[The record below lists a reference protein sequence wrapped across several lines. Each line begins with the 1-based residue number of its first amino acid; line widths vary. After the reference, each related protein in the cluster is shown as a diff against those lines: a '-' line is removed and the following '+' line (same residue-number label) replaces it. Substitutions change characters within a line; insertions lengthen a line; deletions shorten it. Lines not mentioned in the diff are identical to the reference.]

1 MGNKELKELT
11 TSRELRDKW
20 IKFYTETLEKY
31 PNIKTWLDFKS
42 NNFVNQLGDYIS
54 PKRVKDFEEYIDEV
68 IRMSE
73 SINTQMTEN
82 IERFKEFIKD
92 LSPRFVTISAV
103 PGLGIPEK
111 EYPQLYYA
119 TDFKIEELDS
129 HHKEVLR
136 FYGTDGL
143 HNGFISVL
151 MFPNCQVIRNMTREE
166 FDKFLSQKLSS
177 TNLTPWDFDEYK
189 KRWIKLY
196 EDTTD
201 TQFSSF
207 RQKTNKL

>member
-1 MGNKELKELT
+1 MKNKKPKELMDCK
-11 TSRELRDKW
+11 ELRDKW
-20 IKFYTETLEKY
+20 AKVYTETLEKY
-31 PNIKTWLDFKS
+31 PNIKIWLDFKS
-42 NNFVNQLGDYIS
+42 TTFVNQLSDYTF
-54 PKRVKDFEEYIDEV
+54 PERVKYLEEYIDEV
-68 IRMSE
+68 IRTAE
-73 SINTQMTEN
+73 SINTQIDEN
-82 IERFKEFIKD
+82 IEKFKEFTKD
-92 LSPRFVTISAV
+92 LSPRFVIISAM
-103 PGLGIPEK
+103 PGLGMPER
-111 EYPQLYYA
+111 EYPKLYYA
-119 TDFKIEELDS
+119 IDFKIEEFDS

-143 HNGFISVL
+143 HNGFISVF

-189 KRWIKLY
+189 NKWIKLY

-201 TQFSSF
+201 SQFSSF